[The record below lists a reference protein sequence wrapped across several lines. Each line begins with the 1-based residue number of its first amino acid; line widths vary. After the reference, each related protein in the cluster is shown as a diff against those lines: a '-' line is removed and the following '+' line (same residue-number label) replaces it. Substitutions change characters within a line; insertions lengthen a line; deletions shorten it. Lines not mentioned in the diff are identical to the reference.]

1 MSNQRAIVP
10 IYTSRGDAEAFLVYP
25 HLHNRMGEWI
35 GWVTAD
41 RQVYSVLGF
50 YVGELTAEP
59 RIIRKR
65 ITASLK
71 PRKTPPARPPTCKFQ
86 EPFHC
91 LPCCRTCV
99 SASPMFSWKSLNA
112 SILWMRENFVRIS
125 INQAPSLLE
134 SKNA

>member
-71 PRKTPPARPPTCKFQ
+71 PRKTPPARPPILQVSGTI
-86 EPFHC
+86 P
-91 LPCCRTCV
+91 LP
-99 SASPMFSWKSLNA
+99 PMLPDLRFG
-112 SILWMRENFVRIS
+112 VTDV
-125 INQAPSLLE
+125 LLE
-134 SKNA
+134 EPERLHTLDAGELREDIN

>member
-1 MSNQRAIVP
+1 MPNQHAIVP
-10 IYTSRGDAEAFLVYP
+10 IYTTRGDAEAFLVYP
-25 HLHNRMGEWI
+25 YLHNRLGEWI

-71 PRKTPPARPPTCKFQ
+71 QRKSPPPHPQRLAVPGTIPLPPMMGDLRFGVTD
-86 EPFHC
+86 
-91 LPCCRTCV
+91 V
-99 SASPMFSWKSLNA
+99 
-112 SILWMRENFVRIS
+112 
-125 INQAPSLLE
+125 LLE
-134 SKNA
+134 EPERLHTLDSGEQRQDID

>member
-1 MSNQRAIVP
+1 MNHQPQRAIVP

-25 HLHNRMGEWI
+25 YLHNRMGEWI

-71 PRKTPPARPPTCKFQ
+71 PRKTPPPPPARLLDSCHHPAGPHDGRPALWCDGYIARGTGA
-86 EPFHC
+86 PAH
-91 LPCCRTCV
+91 PRRRGRI
-99 SASPMFSWKSLNA
+99 AR
-112 SILWMRENFVRIS
+112 ILD
-125 INQAPSLLE
+125 
-134 SKNA
+134 